1 MPFFALKFL
10 SFLPF
15 GNLLRGASGK
25 LILFGGLALVIAFGI
40 WKIRHDIY
48 ERAYN
53 EVYAEQAEE
62 ILKQKEREYE
72 KLEELAKFTDEF
84 TGDHYRSREELIIE
98 IQKIRSMVEYSRPE
112 DDGEVAPVLRA
123 VIDHIRS
130 LEAKTAKVKVEEPKE
145 EPSLLD
151 KALDKIPYIGD
162 ESEESSGNSIIDSW
176 KKKRGQ

>member
-25 LILFGGLALVIAFGI
+25 LILFGGLALLIAFGV
-40 WKIRHDIY
+40 WKIRHNIY
-48 ERAYN
+48 EKVYN

-62 ILKQKEREYE
+62 ILQQKEREYE
-72 KLEELAKFTDEF
+72 KLEELTKIREELTEEHF
-84 TGDHYRSREELIIE
+84 RSREELIIE
-98 IQKIRSMVEYSRPE
+98 IQRIKSMIEYSRPE
-112 DDGEVAPVLRA
+112 DDGEVAPVLRD
-123 VIDHIRS
+123 VISHLRS
-130 LEAKTAKVKVEEPKE
+130 LEERTAKVKEPEK

-151 KALDKIPYIGD
+151 RVLDKVPYIGD
-162 ESEESSGNSIIDSW
+162 ETEKSSGNSIIDGW